1 MSFHPHL
8 NPLPS
13 RERDITQSYVEDC
26 KGKFHLV
33 SCKAKSLL
41 PRRLWHIFGGLSLL
55 IAGLLVPKNIFLP
68 ALVSITIVFLLFELI
83 RLKFPWLNRR
93 FLTCFR
99 ALLREREAS
108 TLTASSYLLI
118 AASIVFILCDQSIAA
133 LALTFVAVGDPVAGM
148 IGELWVVPPQNLRF
162 PGLKVKRKSLRA
174 SAVCFVVC
182 VAAGAILASVTH
194 VALWLM
200 VVGAVCATLIEFLSL
215 PLNDNLTSPLVSA
228 GVMSLVKLLFF

>member
-1 MSFHPHL
+1 MS
-8 NPLPS
+8 
-13 RERDITQSYVEDC
+13 E
-26 KGKFHLV
+26 
-33 SCKAKSLL
+33 L

-55 IAGLLVPKNIFLP
+55 SAGLLVPENIFLP
-68 ALVSITIVFLLFELI
+68 VLISVTIIFLIFELI

-99 ALLREREAS
+99 ALLREGEAS
-108 TLTASSYLLI
+108 TLTASAYFLI

-133 LALTFVAVGDPVAGM
+133 MALTFVAVGDPVAGM
-148 IGELWVVPPQNLRF
+148 IGELWVAAPQNLRF

-174 SAVCFVVC
+174 TAVCFLACVV
-182 VAAGAILASVTH
+182 AGAILAVITH

-200 VVGAVCATLIEFLSL
+200 VVGAVCATLIEFPSL

-228 GVMSLVKLLFF
+228 GVMSLVKLLCF

>member
-1 MSFHPHL
+1 
-8 NPLPS
+8 
-13 RERDITQSYVEDC
+13 VEDC

-68 ALVSITIVFLLFELI
+68 VLISVTIVFLIFELI
-83 RLKFPWLNRR
+83 RLKFPWLNRC

-108 TLTASSYLLI
+108 TLTASAYLLI

-148 IGELWVVPPQNLRF
+148 IGELWVAPPQNLRF
-162 PGLKVKRKSLRA
+162 PELKVKRKSLRA

-200 VVGAVCATLIEFLSL
+200 AVGAVCATLIEFLSL

-228 GVMSLVKLLFF
+228 GVMSLVKLLCF